1 MHKTGGASPS
11 PTTNIRPSTKPNITL
26 RCVPRFARGCLPA
39 DRLSPK
45 TMLNIKIICVG
56 TLRENYLRDAC
67 KEYEKRLNAYCKL
80 TTVEL
85 KDDKKLLPALAD
97 KSYKI
102 ALCIEGKELSSP
114 DFAALCAKAA
124 TAGQGT
130 VSLVIGGA
138 DGLPEDVKAA
148 CDFRLSFSPMTF
160 PHQLMRVILLEQLY
174 RALNINSNGNYH
186 H

>member
-1 MHKTGGASPS
+1 MKAFAELFSKSDHPS
-11 PTTNIRPSTKPNITL
+11 L
-26 RCVPRFARGCLPA
+26 
-39 DRLSPK
+39 

-67 KEYEKRLNAYCKL
+67 KEYEKRLGAYCKL
-80 TTVEL
+80 TTIEL
-85 KDDKKLLPALAD
+85 KDDKKLLPSLAE
-97 KSYKI
+97 KSYKR
-102 ALCIEGKELSSP
+102 ALCVEGKQLSSP
-114 DFAALCAKAA
+114 DFAALCDKGA

-130 VSLVIGGA
+130 ISLVIGGA
-138 DGLPEDVKAA
+138 DGLPEEVKAA

-174 RALNINSNGNYH
+174 RALNINSGGNYH